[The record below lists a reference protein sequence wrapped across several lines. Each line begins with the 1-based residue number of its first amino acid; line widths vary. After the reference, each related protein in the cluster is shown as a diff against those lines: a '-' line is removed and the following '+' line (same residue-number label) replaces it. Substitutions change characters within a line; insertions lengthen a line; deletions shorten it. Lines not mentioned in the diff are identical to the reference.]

1 MDQGTGDVQQE
12 RERTRS
18 AITEKIELLEERVRD
33 TVEGARTRV
42 KQSFDIRYHIDR
54 RPWQMLGLSIL
65 AGYLI
70 SRMIT
75 DSTSNGSGRDYGQKR
90 WRRQPYSSQE
100 TRFDEEPVTAAS
112 AEGAYSASPPPAHQK
127 AWGIFDQFRDELD
140 TLKGAA
146 IAAVVS
152 VVRDLLKSAA
162 SSAKDSSKSITNERR
177 SPA

>member
-1 MDQGTGDVQQE
+1 M
-12 RERTRS
+12 
-18 AITEKIELLEERVRD
+18 
-33 TVEGARTRV
+33 

-70 SRMIT
+70 GRMIT
-75 DSTSNGSGRDYGQKR
+75 DSTSNGNGRDYGQKR
-90 WRRQPYSSQE
+90 WRQQPYASQE
-100 TRFDEEPVTAAS
+100 TRFDEEPVAAAS
-112 AEGAYSASPPPAHQK
+112 AEGAYSASLPPPQK

-162 SSAKDSSKSITNERR
+162 SSVKDSSKSITNERR
-177 SPA
+177 SSTEPGQTGRH